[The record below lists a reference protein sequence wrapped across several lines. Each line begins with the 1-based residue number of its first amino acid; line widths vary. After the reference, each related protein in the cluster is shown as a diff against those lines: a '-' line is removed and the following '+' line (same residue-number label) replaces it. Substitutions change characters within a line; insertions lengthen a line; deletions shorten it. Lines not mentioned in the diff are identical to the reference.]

1 VRQLQASCSQLRLL
15 PGTEKTTKCALT
27 HSKQTLRNKIS
38 SRSALHGMHKI
49 GFWSVETVRPILG
62 SFLRT
67 ELPEVVRLRL
77 DLLGK
82 RREM

>member
-1 VRQLQASCSQLRLL
+1 MRAD
-15 PGTEKTTKCALT
+15 TFETNTA
-27 HSKQTLRNKIS
+27 KQDLISFGAPRN
-38 SRSALHGMHKI
+38 AQN

-62 SFLRT
+62 SFLTT